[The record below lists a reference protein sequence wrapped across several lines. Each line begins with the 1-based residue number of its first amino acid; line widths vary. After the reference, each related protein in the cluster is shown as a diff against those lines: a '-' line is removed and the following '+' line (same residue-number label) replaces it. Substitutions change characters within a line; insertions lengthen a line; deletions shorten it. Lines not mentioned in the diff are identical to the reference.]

1 MKEVKEAIDSKAA
14 IRIVI
19 QALEKEIENTEE
31 KKRKNIKNSR
41 HDRDLTIAELSWDR
55 YISGL
60 EKALEIARQK
70 LDEL

>member
-19 QALEKEIENTEE
+19 QALEKEIENTKE
-31 KKRKNIKNSR
+31 KKRENIKNSR